1 MNQLES
7 GKGGI
12 IGLIP
17 IIIAV
22 PIALIVVSI
31 EPSLSLPLLVGSL
44 VLIIG
49 FLSPEAGLYVL
60 VVSMLLGP
68 EMLVGGIGSGATLGR
83 GVTLRFD
90 DLVLVLVALGWL
102 ARTAVSDGAG
112 RFFRSRLHRPI
123 MLYTAACVFATLMG
137 ILFGRVRPFG
147 GFFFLLKYYE
157 YFFIFFM
164 AVNIIKTQV
173 QVKRLLYVSLVTCA
187 LVTLYALAQIPSGV
201 RVSAPF
207 EGTEGEPNTLG
218 GYLVFMMAIVTGFL
232 LTPGSI
238 TKRYPL
244 FILLGMSGLALQATL
259 SRTSYL
265 AAAAVLLVVLELA
278 RRRSAALFGSM
289 LFGIF
294 LLILI
299 MPTSVI
305 NRVTYT
311 FNQPEEAGQLEVG
324 VVKIDTSTSERI
336 RSWQD
341 AMSLFVQSPL
351 WGAGVTGGPFM
362 DAMFPRVLTETGL
375 LGFLAFLYL
384 LLTIFQVGWSSLQE
398 TRDPFVRGLALG
410 FLLGFLGL
418 VFHSIGANTF
428 IIVRIMEPFW
438 LFTALV
444 IKSRVSE
451 EIPEE
456 EGVVPPMNHLVV
468 PMNSAS

>member
-1 MNQLES
+1 MSQFEPGN
-7 GKGGI
+7 GGL

-17 IIIAV
+17 IVIAV

-90 DLVLVLVALGWL
+90 DLVVVLVALGWL

-112 RFFRSRLHRPI
+112 RFFKSPLHRPI

-164 AVNIIKTQV
+164 AVNIVKTQV
-173 QVKRLLYVSLVTCA
+173 QVKRLLFVSLITCG
-187 LVTLYALAQIPSGV
+187 LVTFYALAQIPTGE

-207 EGTEGEPNTLG
+207 EGSEGEPNTLG
-218 GYLVFMMAIVTGFL
+218 GYLVFMMAVVTGFL

-238 TKRYPL
+238 EKRYPL
-244 FILLGMSGLALQATL
+244 FILLGLCGLALQATL
-259 SRTSYL
+259 SRTSFL
-265 AAAAVLLVVLELA
+265 AAAVVLLVVMELA
-278 RRRSAALFGSM
+278 RRKSVALFGSM

-299 MPTSVI
+299 MPAGVVE
-305 NRVTYT
+305 RVTYT
-311 FNQPEEAGQLEVG
+311 FNQPEEYGQLEVG
-324 VVKIDTSTSERI
+324 TLKIDTSTSERI
-336 RSWQD
+336 RSWQA
-341 AMSLFVQSPL
+341 AMKLFAGSPI

-375 LGFLAFLYL
+375 LGLMAFLYL
-384 LLTIFQVGWSSLQE
+384 LWTIFQVGWSTLHE
-398 TRDPFVRGLALG
+398 TTDPFVKGLALG
-410 FLLGFLGL
+410 FLLGFVGL
-418 VFHSIGANTF
+418 IFHSVGANTF

-438 LFTALV
+438 LFAALL
-444 IKSRVSE
+444 IKSRVNEAALTE
-451 EIPEE
+451 E
-456 EGVVPPMNHLVV
+456 VVDPPMRPFGVS
-468 PMNSAS
+468 MKTAS